1 MCRLGS
7 IAAVAVFLLGG
18 VPPAQAGVVEYAK
31 SCWQA
36 LVGAEAVLPPA
47 APASVLSD
55 GPHPTHEGVGGYRES
70 AKPRREERLSTT
82 GARFV
87 RDETYAALGEAWRA
101 IDGDEED
108 VELIW
113 GDVVRGADGSVRY
126 MTYADAM
133 EYCIGLNAETDRAA
147 IRAALK
153 AGQAPEHGIY
163 VPLRGD
169 FAGLRRLLGARG
181 AQEQEFAGKGYE
193 PQVLPNLKYW
203 FRSSSVP
210 PDYSFLAYVFL
221 GRPGYVYYFSRV
233 YAYDVAVRCV
243 ARR

>member
-1 MCRLGS
+1 M
-7 IAAVAVFLLGG
+7 
-18 VPPAQAGVVEYAK
+18 
-31 SCWQA
+31 
-36 LVGAEAVLPPA
+36 
-47 APASVLSD
+47 
-55 GPHPTHEGVGGYRES
+55 
-70 AKPRREERLSTT
+70 
-82 GARFV
+82 
-87 RDETYAALGEAWRA
+87 
-101 IDGDEED
+101 
-108 VELIW
+108 
-113 GDVVRGADGSVRY
+113 RGADGSVRY

-243 ARR
+243 ARL